1 MRWAPLLLVLVVS
14 LPAAAQTAPAV
25 TSTGT
30 GAGTPGF
37 QAPPG
42 PLNAIQSSDFR
53 PMRLGPPAVP
63 PGTGEGDLAYGA
75 YQRGQYVTALR
86 EATARLERNPA
97 DAPAMT
103 LLGELYN
110 QGLGTTQDPA
120 KAASW
125 YRLAA
130 ARGDRHAMASLGLMA
145 IDGRGMAR
153 SPIEG
158 RNWFEQAAAQGEPQA
173 AYNLALILLAE
184 SGPDSTRRAIE
195 LLKRAGEAEIP
206 QAQHALGVL
215 ALRGGAVPRDT
226 AEAARWFRR
235 AADNGDV
242 AGEVEFAILLFNG
255 DGVQRDETRAARYFR
270 HAAERGNAIA
280 RNRLARLYAAGR
292 GVPRSLVEAG
302 AWHIAAVAQGLQDP
316 WLDGALAGLTVDE
329 RARAERLAAE
339 RTGRL

>member
-1 MRWAPLLLVLVVS
+1 MRWTALLLLAAS
-14 LPAAAQTAPAV
+14 PATAQTAPA
-25 TSTGT
+25 
-30 GAGTPGF
+30 ATPAF
-37 QAPPG
+37 QAPAG
-42 PLNAIQSSDFR
+42 PLNAMQSSDFR
-53 PMRLGPPAVP
+53 AIRLGPPAVP
-63 PGTGEGDLAYGA
+63 PGGEGDLAYGA
-75 YQRGQYVTALR
+75 YQRGQYVTALK
-86 EATARLERNPA
+86 EATARIERNPG
-97 DAPAMT
+97 DAAAMT

-110 QGLGTTQDPA
+110 QGLGTPQDAA

-130 ARGDRHAMASLGLMA
+130 GRGDAHAMASLGLMA
-145 IDGRGMAR
+145 IDGRGTAK
-153 SPIEG
+153 SPTEG
-158 RNWFEQAAAQGEPQA
+158 RRWFEQAAALGEPQA
-173 AYNLALILLAE
+173 GYNLALILLAE
-184 SGPDSTRRAIE
+184 GQPDATRRAVD
-195 LLKRAGEAEIP
+195 LLRRAGEAEIP

-215 ALRGGAVPRDT
+215 ALRGTAVSRDT

-255 DGVQRDETRAARYFR
+255 DGVAKDETRAARYFR

-292 GVPRSLVEAG
+292 GVPRNLVEAG
-302 AWHIAAVAQGLQDP
+302 AWHLTAAAQGLQDS
-316 WLDGALAGLTVDE
+316 WLDGALAGLSEDE